1 VKRLTCYQIYDKA
14 PRLVPARSDR
24 PWMDATDQRYA
35 YRCLPLS
42 IANAMGWE
50 LLSPARVV
58 AEWNG
63 GNGLPDISVTVDD
76 DRWSESRLAGSH
88 FGHGILTFQT
98 GYLFRTDPG
107 VAVWARGVPNWPK
120 DGIAPLDGII
130 ETDWLT
136 FTFTMNWQ
144 FTRPGRI
151 VFEKDEPF
159 CFITLIEYRA
169 LEKVAPEIARI
180 EDDPVLHKDFAAWRD
195 ARLEFNRKL
204 TEHDP
209 ETAKQGWQRFYLR
222 GEGPSGVRAPE
233 THISKVKIAAPKTRT
248 TAKAVAPAPDAD
260 RSDSLPEK

>member
-1 VKRLTCYQIYDKA
+1 
-14 PRLVPARSDR
+14 
-24 PWMDATDQRYA
+24 MDATDQRYA

-50 LLSPARVV
+50 LLSPTRVV

-76 DRWSESRLAGSH
+76 PQWANGRIAGSH
-88 FGHGILTFQT
+88 FGNGILTLQP
-98 GYLFRTDPG
+98 GYLFRTDSG
-107 VAVWARGVPNWPK
+107 VAVWARGAPNWPK

-169 LEKVAPEIARI
+169 LEKVEPEIARI
-180 EDDPVLHKDFAAWRD
+180 ADDPVLHKDFGTWRD
-195 ARLEFNRKL
+195 ARVEFNRKL
-204 TEHDP
+204 TERDP

-222 GEGPSGVRAPE
+222 GEGPGGIRAPE
-233 THISKVKIAAPKTRT
+233 AHVSKLKIATPKVRVPDETART
-248 TAKAVAPAPDAD
+248 TPSPGSANPK
-260 RSDSLPEK
+260 LEK